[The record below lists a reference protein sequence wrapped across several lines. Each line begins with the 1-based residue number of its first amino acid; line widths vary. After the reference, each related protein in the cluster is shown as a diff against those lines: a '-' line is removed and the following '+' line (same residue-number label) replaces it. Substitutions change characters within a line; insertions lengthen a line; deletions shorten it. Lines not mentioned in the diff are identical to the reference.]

1 MPTACSW
8 EVFFKSLGGAV
19 GNSVAQTIFSDVL
32 LSRLEQIP
40 GLDAAAVVDV
50 GAADVSGT
58 KGVVPADLLG
68 KVKLAYNDAITRH
81 S

>member
-1 MPTACSW
+1 ML
-8 EVFFKSLGGAV
+8 LGSFL
-19 GNSVAQTIFSDVL
+19 SVAQTIFSDVL

-40 GLDAAAVVDV
+40 GLDAAAVVDA

-58 KGVVPADLLG
+58 KGVVPADLVG

-81 S
+81 SLFQLR